1 MLLVAAA
8 KALRHLSS
16 QLVILVLL
24 VDFSRASAGGR
35 SGRVGGPFGSGRE
48 DELTDSSAGL
58 SAELRLEAERRED

>member
-24 VDFSRASAGGR
+24 VDFSRRALVGALDGSVDPLAAGEKMSKPTLPLDSQR
-35 SGRVGGPFGSGRE
+35 NFG
-48 DELTDSSAGL
+48 
-58 SAELRLEAERRED
+58 